1 MPGPPQVSLP
11 EGCTFLELMAVLT
24 AKKPKAGA
32 ATSAGSSLFSRA
44 GSSALPSRATSVSTA
59 ATQGGGVGGGGPARS
74 MRGLQQQ
81 LPVQQPATAATA
93 APAAAHTA
101 AALLPAGYSERAGG
115 SMLPTQHMLG
125 RGGSNG
131 GGAEADSEAA
141 VAAVAAALQGGG
153 GGTSRQSRVRILEG
167 GRRGRGR
174 HRRTLPCTTGSH
186 TSAAPPRPHRP
197 PRAPQLCILRYKL
210 PSEPALFVDVV
221 DDEDVR

>member
-1 MPGPPQVSLP
+1 
-11 EGCTFLELMAVLT
+11 MAVLT

-115 SMLPTQHMLG
+115 SMLPTQHMPPGSVANTMLG

-186 TSAAPPRPHRP
+186 TSAAPPPAP
-197 PRAPQLCILRYKL
+197 PAPTCTAAVH
-210 PSEPALFVDVV
+210 PALQAALRAGALCGCGRRRGC
-221 DDEDVR
+221 EVRCVGCA